1 MRLPHLIRDMKAPLS
16 GKFRTEIKKYALL
29 LLIPVALLLILYIN
43 VDHVVTE
50 QAEEYA
56 ELTMDH
62 FYVQSSSML
71 HEMELVSNAILNS
84 NDTSATL
91 RAESVNSLDALYVC
105 DIIRRGLA
113 ESPYVLHAYL
123 ICDRS
128 DVILGDEGLFGGS
141 SLSSLAEKIGFDAAE
156 LNGTFAAASYHLLN
170 GKGLAPYCVFP
181 VYDADGTALGSLI
194 VTLRMSEFLRIF
206 YSLDAVLCTIFNHD
220 VYISS
225 YLPHIDMSD
234 FDWHSEADVGAL
246 VGQNVLC
253 KYKDGDDYTYM
264 VAVSRDQYTRPLHVI
279 LLWFFIYAA
288 GVLLLGYLYLYF
300 VSRKRYKRLSSLARG
315 LPATYTG
322 DSSYEHIYESVRK
335 SLEDYRI
342 QREHFQLE
350 GREHALHA
358 LLVTAGER
366 PATEK
371 QFQEVGVE
379 PGHLLYYVVAFFSS
393 KPGQTDIERHHDH
406 GMIGFIHMLFRST
419 IHELCEE
426 QHIAY
431 AYCGIPQ
438 VNIAVLYG
446 DDADALKKAVPVIS
460 ENVIEVLTNSYSISV
475 QATISDP
482 VSSVL
487 ELPSAYS
494 ETSRLHYFA
503 LSINSDS
510 PVIAQERL
518 QESSGVLLNGD
529 FVRQEQILINT
540 ILLKKYEMVPDM
552 VRSILSSHVS
562 PLRKNYEMAQSRLHS
577 VANDLAEGVWMSTV
591 SGIDV
596 NECAASIMQ
605 ADSVQQLTDAAERV
619 YDALAQFSRE
629 SADEAEAVAIAR
641 AYITQNLT
649 DQNLN
654 VSAICEAAGV
664 SVQRLTRMFQAEFD
678 MAIAEYVNASRIKLA
693 KDLLADHS
701 LTAAQIAQRVGYAN
715 ADTFTRNFRKL
726 EGITPT
732 EYRRLHTP
740 GA

>member
-1 MRLPHLIRDMKAPLS
+1 MGRR
-16 GKFRTEIKKYALL
+16 
-29 LLIPVALLLILYIN
+29 
-43 VDHVVTE
+43 
-50 QAEEYA
+50 
-56 ELTMDH
+56 
-62 FYVQSSSML
+62 
-71 HEMELVSNAILNS
+71 
-84 NDTSATL
+84 
-91 RAESVNSLDALYVC
+91 RA
-105 DIIRRGLA
+105 
-113 ESPYVLHAYL
+113 PYVLHAYL

-141 SLSSLAEKIGFDAAE
+141 SLSSLAEKIGFDASE
-156 LNGTFAAASYHLLN
+156 LTGPPAAASYHLLN

-206 YSLDAVLCTIFNHD
+206 YSLDAVLCTIFNRN

-234 FDWHSEADVGAL
+234 FDWHSETDVGAL
-246 VGQNVLC
+246 MGQNVLC

-264 VAVSRDQYTRPLHVI
+264 VAVSRDQYTRPLRVI

-288 GVLLLGYLYLYF
+288 GVVILGYLYLYF
-300 VSRKRYKRLSSLARG
+300 VSRKRYKRLSSLAHG

-358 LLVTAGER
+358 LLATTGER

-426 QHIAY
+426 KHIAY
-431 AYCGIPQ
+431 
-438 VNIAVLYG
+438 
-446 DDADALKKAVPVIS
+446 
-460 ENVIEVLTNSYSISV
+460 
-475 QATISDP
+475 
-482 VSSVL
+482 
-487 ELPSAYS
+487 AYS

-503 LSINSDS
+503 LSINSDI

-518 QESSGVLLNGD
+518 QESSGVLLGGD
-529 FVRQEQILINT
+529 FVRQEKILVNT

-552 VRSILSSHVS
+552 VGSILSSHVS
-562 PLRKNYEMAQSRLHS
+562 PLRKNYEMARSRLHS
-577 VANDLAEGVWMSTV
+577 IANDLAEGVWMSAV

-596 NECAASIMQ
+596 NECVSSIMQ
-605 ADSVQQLTDAAERV
+605 ADSVQQLTDAAGQV
-619 YDALAQFSRE
+619 YAVLAENIRE
-629 SADEAEAVAIAR
+629 SADETEAVAIAR
-641 AYITQNLT
+641 AYITRNLT

-678 MAIAEYVNASRIKLA
+678 MAIAEYLNASRIKLA

-701 LTAAQIAQRVGYAN
+701 LTAVQIAQRVGYAN
-715 ADTFTRNFRKL
+715 ADTFTRNLRKL

-740 GA
+740 DA